1 MAKYAYILNDDT
13 VGMIVEAD
21 SLEKAQEV
29 SSLAYGTK
37 EVILVDDKEDA
48 NLATPGAGWD
58 GTKFTSVPKSSLDD
72 LHPTNF
78 GPETT
83 VPAESE

>member
-29 SSLAYGTK
+29 SS
-37 EVILVDDKEDA
+37 
-48 NLATPGAGWD
+48 
-58 GTKFTSVPKSSLDD
+58 
-72 LHPTNF
+72 
-78 GPETT
+78 
-83 VPAESE
+83 